1 MHADL
6 ILVLEKGQVMQMGT
20 HAELIQEKQG
30 LYRRMSDIQT
40 RIDEEL
46 ELSPAGAAFGPG
58 PQTAGA

>member
-20 HAELIQEKQG
+20 HSDLIQETKG

-46 ELSPAGAAFGPG
+46 EMSPQGSAFGQG
-58 PQTAGA
+58 PQTAGT